1 MVVHCILFKVE
12 LALSVWTPDVASFD
26 RFCLTCHY
34 SLHNVATCK
43 KVCVPLSVNKI
54 IRVVRKS
61 EMFLLVTSLL
71 FFLKGVWLFLF
82 DVFEYVR
89 LIFSFPCRKWQ
100 GTIRTVSWTLIG
112 LILQER
118 GSRRII
124 RKHKMVNCWVCTS
137 SCIMTD
143 NMMINNQI
151 CRTVLVILL
160 TVALALIVSS
170 EMTSIQSEIK
180 CKRGSFRLKT
190 QIG

>member
-43 KVCVPLSVNKI
+43 KVWVPLSVNKI

-71 FFLKGVWLFLF
+71 FFLKRSLVIFIGCIWVC
-82 DVFEYVR
+82 E
-89 LIFSFPCRKWQ
+89 IFSFPCRKWQ

-143 NMMINNQI
+143 NMMLSNQI

-160 TVALALIVSS
+160 TVALLLIVSS
-170 EMTSIQSEIK
+170 EMTSCQSEIK